1 MANINLGWTSGIPV
15 AESANNDGTS
25 RGLGPAPP
33 GRTSKEVPAIVKITL
48 SYILICGM
56 QFTGALL
63 TVVFSLVVI
72 SFGY

>member
-1 MANINLGWTSGIPV
+1 MEAGPIMT
-15 AESANNDGTS
+15 AESANNKY

-63 TVVFSLVVI
+63 TVVFSLVRTL
-72 SFGY
+72 FDY

>member
-15 AESANNDGTS
+15 AESAIMTS

-63 TVVFSLVVI
+63 TVVFSLAVI